1 MKKTLK
7 LSFLF
12 LFLILSSTV
21 FSQEFQ
27 VTGVVEDEERIP
39 MPGVSVAVKNTNLGT
54 VTDFDGKFSITVPNK
69 EATLVFTYLGMKPK
83 EVKIGSNAS
92 LEIMLESEIYSL
104 DEVVAIGYGRAKKK
118 DISGSI
124 ATVDGETV
132 AKRNTTQVSQA
143 LQGTMP
149 GVMVT
154 RTNSEPGAG
163 GSVRVRG
170 ITTIGDSAPLIV
182 VDGVPVASL
191 DDINAN
197 DIQDISVLKDAAS
210 ASIYG
215 ARAAAGVI
223 LITTKRAGQGKST
236 LEYKVNYG
244 IDKPTVFPEMVSTT
258 RYLEMI
264 NEFTWND
271 AGNPEGGEFSLYP
284 EEEVNNWTNL
294 HAENPNK
301 YPMTNWSDLIINDY
315 APRSS
320 HNLSFTGGNETL
332 QTRASINYEQIDA
345 MYDHKG
351 FERIMGRVNN
361 RFKISEKFTADVDM
375 SYIYEI
381 SKEPTINP
389 VQSAQR
395 YPGIFAALW
404 DDGRIGMGQNGYNTY
419 ARLHHGGFDNIWRNK
434 FNGRI
439 SLEYRPIEN
448 LSFTGVVAP
457 YIYNT
462 KGKRFEK
469 QISYYDA
476 DDPAQF
482 AGFISNSETTNL
494 YEARNDGRNIT
505 TQFLINYDLTLGKHD
520 INILGGYEGF
530 SSFYESLNANAE
542 NYTLVNYP
550 YLSLGPLDY
559 MKNSGGATETAY
571 RSYFGRIMYN
581 YEDKYMIQANI
592 RHDGS
597 SRLHPDYRWGSFP
610 SVSAGWVISKESFMP
625 KIPVLSYLK
634 LKASWGQLGNER
646 IGNYPYQ
653 STIGYS
659 DALFYRGNTV
669 VSATTA
675 AQYYYAIHDITWET
689 TETVNFGI
697 ESYFLKNRLMFNF
710 DYYEKTTKDM
720 LLELEIPDYMGFENP
735 NQNTGKMHTKG
746 WDAQITWR
754 DNAGEFNYSVSA
766 NVSDFK
772 SKMGDLGGIVFD
784 GATITREGT
793 EYNEWYGY
801 RSDGLYQNE
810 EEIANSPTLYT
821 SVRPGDVKYLDIS
834 GPDGVPDG
842 KITPDYDRVPLG
854 GSLPRYLFG
863 GNINM
868 DYKNFDLT
876 LSFQGVGQRNARL
889 TTSIVKPFHS
899 SWTNAPAIIDGD
911 YWSVYN
917 TPEENENVRYPR
929 LSYTGA
935 ENNNYAMSDYWL
947 IDGGYFRLK
956 NIVVGYSLP
965 QSFLSFTGIQNLRVF
980 ASATDLFTI
989 DNFPKGWD
997 PEVAD
1002 HTYMTTSLL
1011 LGATVKF

>member
-1 MKKTLK
+1 MKKTLHI
-7 LSFLF
+7 SFVF
-12 LFLILSSTV
+12 LLCLLSSQV
-21 FSQEFQ
+21 WAQERL
-27 VTGVVEDEERIP
+27 VTGEVKDEEG
-39 MPGVSVAVKNTNLGT
+39 MPIIGVSVMVKSTSQGT
-54 VTDFDGKFSITVPNK
+54 ITDFDGNFSISVPNDSS
-69 EATLVFTYLGMKPK
+69 TLVFTYMGMKPK
-83 EVKIGSNAS
+83 EIEIGSNTS
-92 LEIMLESEIYSL
+92 LDVVMESEIYSL

-124 ATVDGETV
+124 ATVDGETI
-132 AKRNTTQVSQA
+132 ADRNTTQVSQA

-154 RTNSEPGAG
+154 RSNSEPGAG
-163 GSVRVRG
+163 GSIRVRG
-170 ITTIGDSAPLIV
+170 ITTIGDSNPLVI
-182 VDGVPVASL
+182 VDGVPVASVDDVNA
-191 DDINAN
+191 DDIK
-197 DIQDISVLKDAAS
+197 DISVLKDAAS

-223 LITTKRAGQGKST
+223 LITTKRGEVGKSS
-236 LEYKVNYG
+236 LQYKVNYG
-244 IDKPTVFPEMVSTT
+244 IDKPTVFPEMVDAQ

-271 AGNPEGGEFSLYP
+271 AGNPEGGEFSLYS
-284 EEEVNNWTNL
+284 EEEVNNWTAL
-294 HAENPNK
+294 HQENPNQ
-301 YPMTNWSDLIINDY
+301 YPMTDWSDLIINDY

-320 HNLSFTGGNETL
+320 HNLSFSGGNETL
-332 QTRASINYEQIDA
+332 KTRASINYEKIDA
-345 MYDHKG
+345 MYDHKD
-351 FERIMGRVNN
+351 FERVMGRVNN
-361 RFKISEKFTADVDM
+361 RFQISDKLTADVDM

-381 SKEPTINP
+381 RRTPTINP
-389 VQSAQR
+389 VESAQR

-404 DDGRIGMGQNGYNTY
+404 DDGRIGMGQNGYNSY
-419 ARLHHGGFDNIWRNK
+419 ARLHHGGFDNTWRNK

-439 SLEYRPIEN
+439 SLEYRPIDN
-448 LSFTGVVAP
+448 LSITAVVAP
-457 YIYNT
+457 YLYNT

-469 QISYYDA
+469 QIRYYDA
-476 DDPAQF
+476 EDPSQF
-482 AGFISNSETTNL
+482 AGFISNAETTNL
-494 YEARNDGRNIT
+494 YEARNDGKDIT
-505 TQFLINYDLTLGKHD
+505 TQFLVNYNESLGEHD
-520 INILGGYEGF
+520 FNLLGGYEGF

-542 NYTLVNYP
+542 NYTLSGFP

-559 MKNSGGATETAY
+559 MRNSGGATETAY
-571 RSYFGRIMYN
+571 RSYFGRLIYD
-581 YEDKYMIQANI
+581 YQDKYLLQANI
-592 RHDGS
+592 RYDGS

-610 SVSAGWVISKESFMP
+610 SVSVGWVISEESFMP
-625 KIPVLSYLK
+625 ENTALSYLK

-659 DALFYRGNTV
+659 DALFYRGDQV

-689 TETVNFGI
+689 TETINFGL
-697 ESYFLKNRLMFNF
+697 EGYFFKNRLMLTA

-735 NQNTGKMHTKG
+735 DQNTGNMYTKG
-746 WDAQITWR
+746 WDAQIMWR
-754 DNAGEFNYSVSA
+754 DNVGDLNYSITA
-766 NVSDFK
+766 NVSDFT
-772 SKMGDLGGIVFD
+772 SEMGDLGGIVFD
-784 GATITREGT
+784 GSTITKEGT
-793 EYNEWYGY
+793 EFNEWYGY
-801 RSDGLYQNE
+801 RSDGLYQTE
-810 EEIANSPTLYT
+810 EEITNSATL
-821 SVRPGDVKYLDIS
+821 SSAVKPGDVKYLDIS

-854 GSLPRYLFG
+854 GSLPRYIFG

-868 DYKNFDLT
+868 DYKSFDLT
-876 LSFQGVGQRNARL
+876 LGFQGIGKRNARL
-889 TTSIVKPFHS
+889 TPQIVQPFHS
-899 SWTNAPAIIDGD
+899 SWTNAPAIIDGN

-917 TPEENENVRYPR
+917 TLEENENVRYPR
-929 LSYTGA
+929 LSYTA
-935 ENNNYAMSDYWL
+935 AQNNNYEMSDFWL

-956 NIVVGYSLP
+956 NIVLGYTLP
-965 QSFLSFTGIQNLRVF
+965 KAAIDFAGIENLRIF

-1011 LGATVKF
+1011 LGATIKF